1 MGTKY
6 NFRVYLERAHP
17 AFLTTIVVLVF
28 VPNELKS
35 PKTTCFLFF
44 SPHLGDGWVGKK
56 QMGINPHIFL
66 NPSLRVKFQLIY
78 RVVH

>member
-28 VPNELKS
+28 VPNVLKS
-35 PKTTCFLFF
+35 PKKTCFFVFF
-44 SPHLGDGWVGKK
+44 PTFGGWVG
-56 QMGINPHIFL
+56 G
-66 NPSLRVKFQLIY
+66 
-78 RVVH
+78 